1 MAFQHILVPVDGS
14 ETSYAAV
21 AKAVELAKAF
31 GSKVTVAQVLTLDPY
46 IASEYISAG
55 QTNDLIE
62 RARVSILK
70 TLDEAK
76 AKFQEQGVAV
86 ESRLLEG
93 QVIHREIAR
102 AATEMNADLIVID
115 RKSTRLNS
123 SHVRNRHSFPT
134 RRSSDLYIASEYIS
148 AGQTNDLIE
157 RARVSI
163 LKTLDEAKAKF
174 QEQGVAVESRLL
186 EGQVIHRE
194 IARAATEMNADLIV
208 MGSHGRTGLK
218 KLFLGS
224 VAQSVLGEGNVPVLI
239 VR

>member
-102 AATEMNADLIVID
+102 AATEL
-115 RKSTRLNS
+115 
-123 SHVRNRHSFPT
+123 
-134 RRSSDLYIASEYIS
+134 
-148 AGQTNDLIE
+148 
-157 RARVSI
+157 
-163 LKTLDEAKAKF
+163 
-174 QEQGVAVESRLL
+174 
-186 EGQVIHRE
+186 
-194 IARAATEMNADLIV
+194 NADLIV

>member
-76 AKFQEQGVAV
+76 AKFQEQGIAV

-102 AATEMNADLIVID
+102 AATEL
-115 RKSTRLNS
+115 
-123 SHVRNRHSFPT
+123 
-134 RRSSDLYIASEYIS
+134 
-148 AGQTNDLIE
+148 
-157 RARVSI
+157 
-163 LKTLDEAKAKF
+163 
-174 QEQGVAVESRLL
+174 
-186 EGQVIHRE
+186 
-194 IARAATEMNADLIV
+194 NADLIV